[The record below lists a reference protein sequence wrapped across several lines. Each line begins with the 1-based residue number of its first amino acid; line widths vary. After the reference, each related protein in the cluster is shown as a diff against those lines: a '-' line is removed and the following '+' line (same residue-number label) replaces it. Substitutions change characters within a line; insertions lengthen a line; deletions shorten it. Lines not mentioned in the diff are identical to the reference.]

1 MTAPKA
7 WPQPEG
13 ITVDELGRV
22 FETVS
27 RYFSLL
33 SEPMRVRIL
42 HAICDGERTVSEI
55 VAHTGATQTNVS
67 RHLNTMYR
75 AGVLTRRK
83 HAGFTYYGVADLAL
97 TEICR
102 TVCVHIAGRHSEEQS
117 EQAGLVE
124 LARELEAAGRL
135 RRSEPVG
142 K

>member
-1 MTAPKA
+1 MPAQQA
-7 WPQPEG
+7 RPQPEEV
-13 ITVDELGRV
+13 TVDELGRV

-33 SEPMRVRIL
+33 AEPMRVRIL

-55 VAHTGATQTNVS
+55 VEHTGATQTNVS

-102 TVCVHIAGRHSEEQS
+102 TVCVHIAGRNAEGNS

-124 LARELEAAGRL
+124 LARELEAAGRV
-135 RRSEPVG
+135 RRSGPVG
-142 K
+142 N